1 MAASGV
7 SDKARFILSFD
18 CEGKWGMADDPKIIE
33 DDQINARSLHKA
45 YSQILEI
52 LERHQV
58 PATFALV
65 GLFAGSSENFVESKD
80 ELLESEPH
88 RHWLKIPEQALAQGK
103 TDGWFFPEVVQHIQ
117 SKGLHEIASHS
128 YSHLPMHNE
137 GVTEGSF
144 LLELK
149 CVERWKASNSVG
161 LRTFIFPRNQI
172 KHQGMLND
180 FCYSGYRECDVQN
193 SAYANRF
200 KILQDDCNILLKS
213 DSHSI
218 ASRPIAIPPGTFLN
232 WRHGPRRII
241 PRLVTEKRWANVL
254 GHAEKSGGVAHLWL
268 HPHNLITARG
278 QVDLFESA
286 IARVGKLQ
294 KEQRLKA
301 VTQESY
307 CQEILANQ

>member
-1 MAASGV
+1 
-7 SDKARFILSFD
+7 
-18 CEGKWGMADDPKIIE
+18 MADDPKMIE
-33 DDQINARSLHKA
+33 DDQINARSLHMV

-88 RHWLKIPEQALAQGK
+88 RHWLKIPERALAQGK
-103 TDGWFFPEVVQHIQ
+103 TDGWFFPEVVQHIR

-137 GVTEGSF
+137 GVTEDSF

-180 FCYSGYRECDVQN
+180 FG
-193 SAYANRF
+193 F
-200 KILQDDCNILLKS
+200 
-213 DSHSI
+213 
-218 ASRPIAIPPGTFLN
+218 
-232 WRHGPRRII
+232 
-241 PRLVTEKRWANVL
+241 
-254 GHAEKSGGVAHLWL
+254 
-268 HPHNLITARG
+268 
-278 QVDLFESA
+278 
-286 IARVGKLQ
+286 
-294 KEQRLKA
+294 
-301 VTQESY
+301 
-307 CQEILANQ
+307 